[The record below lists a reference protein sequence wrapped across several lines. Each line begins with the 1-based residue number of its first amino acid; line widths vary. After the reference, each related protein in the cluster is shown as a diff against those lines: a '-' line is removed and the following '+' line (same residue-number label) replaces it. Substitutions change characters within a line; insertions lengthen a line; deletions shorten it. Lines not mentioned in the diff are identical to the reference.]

1 MRRVGVLY
9 QPHIPAARELAVV
22 LAERLRALGV
32 ETWLESAWEREALAA
47 EVNACDLLVTLG
59 GDGTILRA
67 ARATAESDHRSPPL
81 LAVDFGRLGFLAE
94 VQPAQAEAILPRV
107 LDGDYWIEERYLLAA
122 EQYREGTRIE
132 EAFALN
138 DVVLVRG
145 DGPHVLRLTLSLDG
159 AHVTNYVADG
169 IIVAT
174 PTGSTAYAY
183 AVGGPI
189 MAPTLEAM
197 LIIPIAP
204 HLTLTRALVVPT
216 ETIVELEAES
226 HHPAVVAVDGQLVLP
241 WKRGDRL
248 RVTRSDRTV
257 RFVRLG
263 RRDYFYATLNT
274 RLSKPR
280 DL

>member
-1 MRRVGVLY
+1 MRRIGVLY
-9 QPHIPAARELAVV
+9 QPHIPAAHRLALV
-22 LAERLRALGV
+22 LATRLRELGV
-32 ETWLESAWEREALAA
+32 EPWLESAWEREVLAA
-47 EVNACDLLVTLG
+47 EVNTCDLLITLG

-67 ARATAESDHRSPPL
+67 ARATAESNHRSPPL

-94 VQPAQAEAILPRV
+94 LQPGEAEAALPRV

-122 EQYREGTRIE
+122 RQYRDGTRIE

-145 DGPHVLRLTLSLDG
+145 DGPHVLRLSVSLDG

-183 AVGGPI
+183 AAGGPI
-189 MAPTLEAM
+189 IAPTLDAM
-197 LIIPIAP
+197 LVIPIAP
-204 HLTLTRALVVPT
+204 HLTLTRALVVPAAT
-216 ETIVELEAES
+216 LVELRAES
-226 HHPAVVAVDGQLVLP
+226 HRPAVVAIDGQLVLP
-241 WKRGDRL
+241 WERDNCL
-248 RVTRSDRTV
+248 RVTRSERTV

-263 RRDYFYATLNT
+263 GRDYFYATLNA